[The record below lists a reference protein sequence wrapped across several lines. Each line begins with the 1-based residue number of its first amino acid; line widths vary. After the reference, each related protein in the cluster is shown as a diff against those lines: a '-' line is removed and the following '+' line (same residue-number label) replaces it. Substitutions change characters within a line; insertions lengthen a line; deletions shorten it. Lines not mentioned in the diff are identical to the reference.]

1 MVYTSAI
8 LLSLIGYFVIGHLA
22 GRRVQHL
29 DDYLVAGRNAPT
41 FLILGTLVASYLST
55 SAFLGETGFAY
66 QGYPFVMLIF
76 AAISTSGCLLGA
88 LAFGRYL
95 RRSGALTVPEFFGK
109 RFASKRVQRIAG
121 LTTVLGLGAYLLGVM
136 QGAGIMFQE
145 LTGLPY
151 WVGLVLVW
159 LTYTGFI
166 LYSGSPGVMLTDT
179 VMFVIFSVAALGGSL
194 YIIQD
199 LGGWHGVVEGLLA
212 QGDKPGIALW
222 HGMLQGDDATF
233 ATPGEA
239 LTWGLT
245 LGLVWAAVLAASPWQ
260 SSRYLMARN
269 EHVVMRSAMLTAV
282 SLAVFYAL
290 MMMTGAA
297 INLYDPTLNGER
309 AMVWAALNVLP
320 TWLGVV
326 ILTGVFAAGLSSC
339 STFLSI
345 IGFSISNDIMPANS
359 SEAAAMRTSRFAVLG
374 AGLIALILALFQPP
388 AVMAVVWF
396 AATLFA
402 SSWGPVALMSIWSR
416 RITAAGAGWGLTVGF
431 VGNLILSLMVQAEW
445 LELPTYL
452 HPVLLSTLMALVAI
466 TVASS
471 LTRVS
476 QAERDYRAFL
486 HRADEHEPAGWT
498 AGSRGVAVF
507 TMLAGVG
514 VGAFL
519 WRQYADTLDELAGRF
534 GIAESAVT
542 GAYAL
547 AIGCGGMLV
556 IAGAVGY
563 LVVRSRRQ
571 DGRQATALQ
580 S

>member
-1 MVYTSAI
+1 MIYTVSI
-8 LLSLIGYFVIGHLA
+8 LLSLVGYFIIGNLA

-76 AAISTSGCLLGA
+76 AALSTSGCLLGA
-88 LAFGRYL
+88 LVFGRYL
-95 RRSGALTVPEFFGK
+95 RRSKALTVPEYFGK
-109 RFASKRVQRIAG
+109 RFNSRQVQRIAG
-121 LTTVLGLGAYLLGVM
+121 LTTVIGLGAYLLGVM

-179 VMFVIFSVAALGGSL
+179 IMFVIFSLAALGGSL
-194 YIIQD
+194 YIIHD
-199 LGGWHGVVEGLLA
+199 LGGWPGAVSGLLD
-212 QGDKPGIALW
+212 QTDKPGIALW
-222 HGMLQGDDATF
+222 HGVLEGEGSTF
-233 ATPGEA
+233 SSPGEA
-239 LTWGLT
+239 LIWGVT

-282 SLAVFYAL
+282 ALAVFYAL

-297 INLYDPTLNGER
+297 LNLYNPDLEGER
-309 AMVWAALNVLP
+309 AMIWAAMNVLP
-320 TWLGVV
+320 PWLGIV
-326 ILTGVFAAGLSSC
+326 IITGVFAAGLSSC

-345 IGFSISNDIMPANS
+345 IGFSISNDILPAS
-359 SEAAAMRTSRFAVLG
+359 SSDAAAMRASRLAILG

-402 SSWGPVALMSIWSR
+402 SSWGPVALMSVWSKT
-416 RITAAGAGWGLTVGF
+416 ITAAAAGWGLIVGF
-431 VGNLILSLMVQAEW
+431 VGNLILSLMIQAEW
-445 LELPTYL
+445 LELPVYL
-452 HPVLLSTLMALVAI
+452 HPVLISTIAALIAI
-466 TVASS
+466 VIVSR

-476 QAERDYRAFL
+476 EEERRYREFL
-486 HRADEHEPAGWT
+486 HHDDTHGLPSWAN
-498 AGSRGVAVF
+498 GSRLVALC
-507 TMLAGVG
+507 TMLSGIGVG
-514 VGAFL
+514 VFL
-519 WRQYADTLDELAGRF
+519 WRQYADTLASLASRYD
-534 GIAESAVT
+534 IASVDVT
-542 GAYAL
+542 GAYVL
-547 AIGCGGMLV
+547 AVGCGGMLFM
-556 IAGAVGY
+556 AGAVGFW
-563 LVVRSRRQ
+563 VVRRHKSDQ
-571 DGRQATALQ
+571 PG
-580 S
+580 